1 MTSSP
6 AITPT
11 TGADSIASFE
21 ENKDKVDEQDDKSP
35 GINIIRPVDLSK
47 ITDAETHNAEK
58 QGKHLPY
65 GLCNRNIYRIFFKTL
80 SRSCYML
87 HCYCRCRSCNAAI
100 KNFTFR
106 RDDVEVRVT
115 S

>member
-21 ENKDKVDEQDDKSP
+21 EKKDKQDEQDEKSL

-58 QGKHLPY
+58 QGNHLPY
-65 GLCNRNIYRIFFKTL
+65 CLFHRNVNRI
-80 SRSCYML
+80 
-87 HCYCRCRSCNAAI
+87 
-100 KNFTFR
+100 
-106 RDDVEVRVT
+106 
-115 S
+115 

>member
-11 TGADSIASFE
+11 TGVDSIANFE
-21 ENKDKVDEQDDKSP
+21 EEKDKEDEQDGKSL

-58 QGKHLPY
+58 QGKYLA
-65 GLCNRNIYRIFFKTL
+65 YRLFHRKVYHF
-80 SRSCYML
+80 
-87 HCYCRCRSCNAAI
+87 
-100 KNFTFR
+100 
-106 RDDVEVRVT
+106 
-115 S
+115 

>member
-11 TGADSIASFE
+11 TGADSIANFE
-21 ENKDKVDEQDDKSP
+21 EQKDKQDEQDWKSL

-58 QGKHLPY
+58 QGKFL
-65 GLCNRNIYRIFFKTL
+65 GYRIFFIKT
-80 SRSCYML
+80 SIISEYKYRSFINVIFNFLYML
-87 HCYCRCRSCNAAI
+87 HC
-100 KNFTFR
+100 
-106 RDDVEVRVT
+106 
-115 S
+115 